1 MRLIELVPSAI
12 DYPGATCATNPTAAS
27 FLSCNPTKAGLQD
40 ASHEII
46 DNSALK
52 FLCICFSML
61 SMPFTGTLLE
71 MSHFDGDVSIA
82 IESVM
87 IGLIFMYLISAFF
100 GGLRR
105 VKAPRVGKNP
115 WISGLSRSRADFFKN
130 GKDLTKQGYDRY
142 KDSMYWI
149 QTGDMERLVL
159 SNRYLDE
166 LRRLPDS
173 YLDSKQA
180 VVERNLGWYNRVD
193 IILKSTA
200 HVDVCRTQLVQN
212 LGIG

>member
-1 MRLIELVPSAI
+1 MEL
-12 DYPGATCATNPTAAS
+12 
-27 FLSCNPTKAGLQD
+27 FK
-40 ASHEII
+40 
-46 DNSALK
+46 
-52 FLCICFSML
+52 
-61 SMPFTGTLLE
+61 TLLP
-71 MSHFDGDVSIA
+71 SNPSIFA
-82 IESVM
+82 VLQSIVLG
-87 IGLIFMYLISAFF
+87 IVVTCVISFNY
-100 GGLRR
+100 GGFRR

-115 WISGLSRSRADFFKN
+115 WFYGLARARADFFKN
-130 GKDLTKQGYDRY
+130 GKRLTEEGYRRY

-166 LRRLPDS
+166 LRKLSNS

-212 LGIG
+212 LGTLTFMPFCLLPY